1 MVYINS
7 SGTTELF
14 TGAYNKRVEQN
25 RSKAVAQVN
34 TTEQDRGMTAQ
45 EILGTTVE
53 I

>member
-25 RSKAVAQVN
+25 KNRAAPRLKEQN
-34 TTEQDRGMTAQ
+34 TKK
-45 EILGTTVE
+45 L
-53 I
+53 